1 MRNTAE
7 GFQGVSS
14 DFMTGKPAGRYLNG
28 MFFLRYLRP
37 VVVAVVF
44 IGAVVA
50 AARLG
55 VMLADQQVPPGHA
68 ELLKEGTR
76 REIGP
81 ANGLMVSDHLKGLRE
96 YDFRL
101 SGSEQVSVDG
111 VTLLEVKEQGVVL
124 EVMQGSDRRYLKV
137 QVLGGAKDGKVV
149 WLLARQFRKLP
160 EARR

>member
-1 MRNTAE
+1 
-7 GFQGVSS
+7 
-14 DFMTGKPAGRYLNG
+14 MTGQSAGRHLNG
-28 MFFLRYLRP
+28 MSLLRYLRP

-44 IGAVVA
+44 IGAVLG

-55 VMLADQQVPPGHA
+55 IMLADQQVPPGQG
-68 ELLKEGTR
+68 ELLEPGTR

-81 ANGLMVSDHLKGLRE
+81 ANGLMVCDHLKGLRE
-96 YDFRL
+96 YDFRS

-111 VTLLEVKEQGVVL
+111 VTLLEVMEQGVVL

-149 WLLARQFRKLP
+149 WLLARQFRELP
-160 EARR
+160 EAKR